1 MPLDFAATVR
11 ALTEA
16 YVARVGGEAERV
28 DTVEAF
34 LLAAHDRMPDHLR
47 INIRAATLCFDAWPL
62 LRRGR
67 TFHRLP
73 LALRNR
79 QIAAWETSRLAPLRG
94 LMAFYGSFA
103 TFRLH
108 CGD

>member
-1 MPLDFAATVR
+1 MLPDFAATVR

-16 YVARVGGEAERV
+16 FVARVGGEAERV

-34 LLAAHDRMPDHLR
+34 LLAAHARMPDHLR

-79 QIAAWETSRLAPLRG
+79 QIAAWETSHFTPLRG
-94 LMAFYGSFA
+94 LMTFYGSFA

-108 CGD
+108 CSD